1 VGILITIMHQNP
13 DSYKTF
19 STGDMVELDNG
30 MPVMEAEIGL
40 GVVLATYPEENL
52 EENQVLVHW
61 QRNVWQNGRR
71 QVMDLWEIRHAI
83 LE

>member
-1 VGILITIMHQNP
+1 
-13 DSYKTF
+13 
-19 STGDMVELDNG
+19 

-40 GVVLATYPEENL
+40 GVVLAIYPEENL